1 MPFHLIFP
9 TLFILSPH
17 GVAANAN
24 TTHPTVMLTSAIRS
38 VLLAGALLFTALAPT
53 LVAEQVAGGWHMQI
67 TLDESSG
74 SAYLFL
80 VQDGDAIHGTYQ
92 GLLGTAPVEGAV
104 KMNELTFRMTSAGRT
119 ITYTGVVDGEDIYGR
134 CDYAGAT
141 TCTFRGIRS
150 DS

>member
-80 VQDGDAIHGTYQ
+80 VQDGDTIHGTYQ
-92 GLLGTAPVEGAV
+92 GLLGTAPVEGALRL
-104 KMNELTFRMTSAGRT
+104 NELSFRLAGTGRT
-119 ITYTGVVDGEDIYGR
+119 ISYSGTVEGSTMYGT
-134 CDYAGAT
+134 CDYAGVE
-141 TCTFRGIRS
+141 TCTFYGIRS